1 MPAVEIQNAAKLFVQ
16 GKKKIHALQGVSFE
30 IKQGEIFG
38 LLGPNGAGKTTL
50 ISAICGLLEL
60 DSGNAK
66 VFGKDTLKERDAIIP
81 QINLITGFA
90 GLLNGLS
97 VEDLLKYYALLYSVP
112 EKEKRIETVLGQSG
126 LKEKRAQI
134 ASTLSSGFRQRFYI
148 AKALLTKPRLL
159 LMDEPTVGLDV
170 QSAHSIRSLIRELKK
185 QGLTI
190 LLTTHY
196 MQEAQE
202 LCDRL
207 AIITHGKIVA
217 IGTLSELRQQ
227 AGLAK
232 GNLEEVFLAL
242 TKEKWEGDFV
252 ENP

>member
-16 GKKKIHALQGVSFE
+16 CKKKIHALQGVSFE
-30 IKQGEIFG
+30 INQTEIFG

-159 LMDEPTVGLDV
+159 LMDEPPVGLDV

-242 TKEKWEGDFV
+242 TKKK
-252 ENP
+252 

>member
-1 MPAVEIQNAAKLFVQ
+1 MNALVIQNAVKKF
-16 GKKKIHALQGVSFE
+16 GKAPKETLALQGVSFE

-159 LMDEPTVGLDV
+159 LM
-170 QSAHSIRSLIRELKK
+170 
-185 QGLTI
+185 
-190 LLTTHY
+190 
-196 MQEAQE
+196 
-202 LCDRL
+202 
-207 AIITHGKIVA
+207 
-217 IGTLSELRQQ
+217 
-227 AGLAK
+227 
-232 GNLEEVFLAL
+232 
-242 TKEKWEGDFV
+242 
-252 ENP
+252 